1 MLLGLG
7 LRLLVAA
14 AAVTAVA
21 AIVIYVS
28 GTINKSKIKEEL
40 AKKGIEEALI
50 KNIDECDN
58 VVKFTDLKNDNT
70 IEIHGDDVSSSL
82 YEGMIINT

>member
-7 LRLLVAA
+7 LRLLIAT
-14 AAVTAVA
+14 AAVATVA

-28 GTINKSKIKEEL
+28 GTINKSKIKQEL
-40 AKKGIEEALI
+40 AKKGIEQALLDS
-50 KNIDECDN
+50 IDGCDN
-58 VVKFTDLKNDNT
+58 VVKLTDLENDNT

-82 YEGMIINT
+82 YEGMTICA